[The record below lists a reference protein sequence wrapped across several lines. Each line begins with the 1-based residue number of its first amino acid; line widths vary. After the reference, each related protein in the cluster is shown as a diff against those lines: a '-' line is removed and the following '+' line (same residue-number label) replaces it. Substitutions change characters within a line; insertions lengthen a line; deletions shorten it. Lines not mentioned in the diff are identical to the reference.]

1 MITCRDAERIG
12 RAMGYPGYSAA
23 GHSLANNP
31 EKSGVMRVPPLW
43 DVLGEPSDEILKM
56 CYKRYKAK
64 KKKRVYRRVK
74 SVEFRARLTQ
84 ETAEAVKQKM
94 EELGIASK
102 QTLVEALL
110 LRWVKEKA
118 PTAATAETK

>member
-1 MITCRDAERIG
+1 MTDKAVALIIRESFPKHT
-12 RAMGYPGYSAA
+12 PGALSYALNTA
-23 GHSLANNP
+23 Q
-31 EKSGVMRVPPLW
+31 SGVMLCPRAQRIYDTLRPP
-43 DVLGEPSDEILKM
+43 
-56 CYKRYKAK
+56 

-118 PTAATAETK
+118 PAAATAETNS

>member
-1 MITCRDAERIG
+1 MTDKAVALAIRETFPKHT
-12 RAMGYPGYSAA
+12 PGALSYA
-23 GHSLANNP
+23 LNT
-31 EKSGVMRVPPLW
+31 KTTGVMLCPKAQSIYDALRPP
-43 DVLGEPSDEILKM
+43 
-56 CYKRYKAK
+56 
-64 KKKRVYRRVK
+64 KKKRVCRRVK

-94 EELGIASK
+94 EAIGIASK

-118 PTAATAETK
+118 PAAATAETNSERKY